1 METTKFELP
10 SIYSVITPKVIES
23 SDLEVF
29 NKLDFLYSSM
39 DLLKSSMDTIE
50 EGAKNPNNDVQEK
63 SRKLRDRIKNL

>member
-1 METTKFELP
+1 MNDVAINMETTKFELP

-29 NKLDFLYSSM
+29 NKLDSLYSSM

-50 EGAKNPNNDVQEK
+50 EGAKNYTKEQV
-63 SRKLRDRIKNL
+63 L